1 MAVNGEHYQKNM
13 GSGTQYRAKNGT
25 IQRIFEQ
32 LQEMNIIDNKT
43 DVLCVDST
51 YVKVHPDGTG
61 ALKKEENKASD
72 VQEED

>member
-1 MAVNGEHYQKNM
+1 M
-13 GSGTQYRAKNGT
+13 GKTGT